1 MDFNKIVARA
11 KSLLLSPKTEWPV
24 IAAEPATT
32 QSLYMGYVVPL
43 AALPAIASFIKY
55 SVIGVG
61 IPFVGGT
68 YRTSMGWG
76 LSTAILTFVM
86 SLVSVFVVGLILDAL
101 APTFGGTKD
110 RTQALK
116 TAGYAYTASWV
127 AGVLIIVPNI
137 GWLATLLGGLYSI
150 YLLYLA
156 LPHTMKAPADKTV
169 GYTVVT
175 VLAAIIISLII
186 SAVTGGL
193 MAGGMRGLGAG
204 GLGGTLGSTNLSDDS
219 GGKITGGA
227 LGGLAAFADK
237 AEKASKQ
244 MEAAQKS
251 GNADAQAAAAGNLMA
266 TVLGGG
272 DKVESLPTDRIKAF
286 LPATLAG
293 LKQESSSAERNGA
306 MGMQVSEAKA
316 TYGDGNGK
324 SLRLEITDMGSA
336 KGLMG
341 LASWV
346 NVEQD
351 KQTQTGYE
359 KVYKQGENMIHERW
373 DNASKDGEYGAMLA
387 GRFMVTV
394 AGSAVSIDELK
405 AAIGGVD
412 LAGLAALRNEGVKT
426 AAN

>member
-11 KSLLLSPKTEWPV
+11 KSLLLSPRSEWPV
-24 IAAEPATT
+24 IAAEPETT
-32 QSLYMGYVVPL
+32 QSLFMGYVVPL

-137 GWLATLLGGLYSI
+137 GWLATLVGGLYSI

-156 LPHTMKAPADKTV
+156 LPHTMKAPVDKTV

-175 VLAAIIISLII
+175 VLAAIVLSLIV
-186 SAVTGGL
+186 SAVTSGL

-204 GLGGTLGSTNLSDDS
+204 GFGGTLGSTSLSDDA
-219 GGKITGGA
+219 GGKISGGA

-244 MEAAQKS
+244 MDAAQKS

-272 DKVESLPTDRIKAF
+272 DKVESLPTERIKGF
-286 LPATLAG
+286 LPATLGG

-316 TYGDGNGK
+316 SYGDGNGK